1 MFLGLCILFFLDVCT
16 FLIVFSGRLKF
27 VDLKINK
34 AVSKDLNEE
43 NHGQSKNEGFE
54 AFERVILFLLATFLK
69 EIFSTDQPCYCLAS
83 LCCKIF
89 SMSVMT

>member
-43 NHGQSKNEGFE
+43 DHGQSKNEGFE
-54 AFERVILFLLATFLK
+54 AFERVISNIFERNFFNRSAMLL
-69 EIFSTDQPCYCLAS
+69 S
-83 LCCKIF
+83 CKF
-89 SMSVMT
+89 ML